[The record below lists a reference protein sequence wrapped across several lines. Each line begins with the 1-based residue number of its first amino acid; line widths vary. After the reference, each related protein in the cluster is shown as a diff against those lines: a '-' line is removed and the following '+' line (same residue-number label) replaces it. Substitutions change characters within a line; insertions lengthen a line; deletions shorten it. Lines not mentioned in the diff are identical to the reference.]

1 MRDLNDFNVQGEKK
15 LILVNYEGD
24 VVILVFLM
32 MEYSDIVM

>member
-1 MRDLNDFNVQGEKK
+1 MRDLNDFNVQEKK

-24 VVILVFLM
+24 VVIWVFLM

>member
-1 MRDLNDFNVQGEKK
+1 MRDLNDFNVQEKK
-15 LILVNYEGD
+15 VILVNYEGY

>member
-1 MRDLNDFNVQGEKK
+1 MILMYREKK
-15 LILVNYEGD
+15 VILVNYEGD

>member
-1 MRDLNDFNVQGEKK
+1 MILMYRKK
-15 LILVNYEGD
+15 KVILVNYEGD

>member
-1 MRDLNDFNVQGEKK
+1 MKDLNDFNVQEKK

>member
-1 MRDLNDFNVQGEKK
+1 MILMYRGKK
-15 LILVNYEGD
+15 VILVNYEGD